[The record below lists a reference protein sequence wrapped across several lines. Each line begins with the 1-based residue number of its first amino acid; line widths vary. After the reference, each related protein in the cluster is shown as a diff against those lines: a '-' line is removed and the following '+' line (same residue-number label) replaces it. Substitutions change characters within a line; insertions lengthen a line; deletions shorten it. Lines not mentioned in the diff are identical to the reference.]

1 MFASSSIVFDDVGFF
16 LSNNICREEEDCEDA
31 KLKPNDRSLRT
42 YLSNGDVDA
51 NSKIDSSEVRFHS
64 LGLGAL
70 ESLWLVYVSWST
82 K

>member
-16 LSNNICREEEDCEDA
+16 LSNNICREEEDSEDA

-42 YLSNGDVDA
+42 YLSNGEIDA
-51 NSKIDSSEVRFHS
+51 NSKSDSSEVRFHS

-70 ESLWLVYVSWST
+70 VSVYFTILSYN
-82 K
+82 